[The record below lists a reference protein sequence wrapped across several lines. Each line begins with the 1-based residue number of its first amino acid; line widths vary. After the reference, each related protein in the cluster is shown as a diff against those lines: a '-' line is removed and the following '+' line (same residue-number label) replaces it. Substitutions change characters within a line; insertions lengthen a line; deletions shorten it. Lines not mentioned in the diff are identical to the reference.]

1 MATPTKDTGHF
12 DDLLTCTICLET
24 FKVPKYLPCLH
35 TFCETCIDTYISS
48 SVGKGKITEGFT
60 CPVCRKV
67 VSAGAT
73 LEKPELWA
81 ATLPTNHFVASMLDK
96 QAIQKAVKLC
106 DSCQLNKESTK
117 AKSWCTICEE
127 AFCEQCEKYHKN
139 FKMSARHKLLNIEEM
154 QSGVTPFKV
163 CEVQNCE
170 EHPGKIV
177 EFYCL
182 DHSQPCCT
190 SCATLT
196 HRKCENVTSIQKA
209 ASGIKQS
216 KKASDL
222 SQKLR
227 EHVIQLGD
235 IIDDRNKNLADV
247 EISTGEIKTTVTNIK
262 TEISTHI
269 DRIEEILTTEL
280 TSTKKKV
287 EIEVKDEVGVLSS
300 YRSAVKK
307 WKTVIDSVLEHG
319 TEEQCLMEMNKIE
332 PKILE
337 LEQEIKLVV
346 KKIKHVSVAFS
357 PSSPITDFIRNAKS
371 FGNIKIDK
379 SSVSSLSCNLEIDKV
394 DFRTGSI
401 NILQVIDVCNGA
413 GSASGI
419 FVQNLLLFTV
429 RERNKV
435 VKYNNDGQSL
445 LSELALPGAPGDIA
459 VVTQFKVAVSS
470 RGQGVCIV
478 DSNKMTLLQTLNLP
492 GIPVYGISFV
502 NEELFITC
510 DSSTLTWINLSSG
523 QTINQRTTNGG
534 SYFVLS
540 LSQTD
545 YMYVDSTSSV
555 DYVVGN
561 KNKFTYTNS
570 DFDYPRGIGIDCIGN
585 LYIATNGSRNIH
597 QITNGGELIRKI
609 PASTVGIEK
618 PWTIRFAP
626 RSNKFIVTCNSSG
639 KAALC
644 EIVSK

>member
-1 MATPTKDTGHF
+1 MATPTKDTEHF

-35 TFCETCIDTYISS
+35 TFCESCINTYIVS
-48 SVGKGKITEGFT
+48 SVEKGKITEGFT
-60 CPVCRKV
+60 CPVCRKI
-67 VSAGAT
+67 VSGGDK

-81 ATLPTNHFVASMLDK
+81 PSLPTNHFVTSMLDK
-96 QAIQKAVKLC
+96 RAIKKAEKMC
-106 DSCQLNKESTK
+106 DSCLLNKEKTK

-127 AFCEQCEKYHKN
+127 AFCKECEKCHKN
-139 FKMSARHKLLNIEEM
+139 FKMSARHKLLNLQEM
-154 QSGVTPFKV
+154 ESGRTPFEV
-163 CEVQNCE
+163 CEVQSCD
-170 EHPGKIV
+170 EHPGKII

-190 SCATLT
+190 SCATLS

-216 KKASDL
+216 TKASGL

-227 EHVIQLGD
+227 EHVIQLGE

-247 EISTGEIKTTVTNIK
+247 ANSTGEIKTRVADIK
-262 TEISTHI
+262 TEILKHL
-269 DRIEEILTTEL
+269 DRIEETLLTEL
-280 TSTKKKV
+280 TSTKKQV
-287 EIEVKDEVGVLSS
+287 GIELKDEVGMISS
-300 YRSAVKK
+300 YSSAVKK

-319 TEEQCLMEMNKIE
+319 SEQQCLMEINKIE
-332 PKILE
+332 PKISE
-337 LEQEIKLVV
+337 LEQEIEDLVKNIKSV
-346 KKIKHVSVAFS
+346 KVVFS
-357 PSSPITDFIRNAKS
+357 PSSPITDFIRNTKS

-413 GSASGI
+413 GSTSGI

-429 RERNKV
+429 CEKNKV

-445 LSELALPGAPGDIA
+445 LSELALSGAPADIA

-470 RGQGVCIV
+470 RGQGVCVV
-478 DSNKMTLLQTLNLP
+478 DSDKMTLLQTLNLP

-510 DSSTLTWINLSSG
+510 DSYTLTWINLSSG
-523 QTINQRTTNGG
+523 KTINQKRAGNN

-545 YMYVDSTSSV
+545 YMYADSLTSV

-561 KNKFTYTNS
+561 TKKFTYTNS
-570 DFDYPRGIGIDCIGN
+570 DLSYPRGIGIDCMGN
-585 LYIATNGSRNIH
+585 LYIAANGSRNIH

-609 PASTVGIEK
+609 PASTVGIKK